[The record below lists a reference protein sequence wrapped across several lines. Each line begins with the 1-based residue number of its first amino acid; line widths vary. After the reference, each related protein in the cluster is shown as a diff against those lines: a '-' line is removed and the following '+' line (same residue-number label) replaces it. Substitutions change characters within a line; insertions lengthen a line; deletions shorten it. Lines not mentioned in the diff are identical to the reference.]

1 MAFVNE
7 YVSDEDVKKYGLEEI
22 NRRYSKVDIPGRYS
36 WTVDRERN
44 IYLRKMRS
52 DKDAFWEDFTFFW
65 QGELLAVRL
74 SEEGTAIR
82 GGTGTTRWKLIHL
95 VLTDSL
101 TDRRD
106 EILAVL
112 KEALRAYKTAGVYSA
127 VADHTAIFEF

>member
-22 NRRYSKVDIPGRYS
+22 NRRYSKIDIPGRFS

-82 GGTGTTRWKLIHL
+82 GGTGTTRW
-95 VLTDSL
+95 
-101 TDRRD
+101 
-106 EILAVL
+106 
-112 KEALRAYKTAGVYSA
+112 
-127 VADHTAIFEF
+127 